1 MADIFLYVAMFGAVL
16 LALRVLVHRAL
27 LRGLAAPRIAHETVP
42 ADLDLG
48 GADVAE
54 FEIGGPQGARLFGWL
69 IAPATVSGRQPETP
83 RPAVLVMHGWGANA
97 AMMLGLAPPLIAAG
111 YAVMFLDARC
121 HGRSDGARFTSM
133 PRFSED
139 IAAGLAHLRAQ
150 EGIDPARIALIG
162 HSVGAGA
169 VLLHAARARDICA
182 VVSLSAFAHPREVMQ
197 RWMAEHHI
205 PFRGIGQYILR
216 HVQRVIGARF
226 DEIAPIQTVTQLTCP
241 VLLVHGL
248 EDVTAPFSDAERLRA
263 AAPDAQ
269 LLPVHGDHDL
279 RGSLHAHESEIVG
292 FLNAACHRT

>member
-1 MADIFLYVAMFGAVL
+1 MADLFLYVAMFGVVL
-16 LALRVLVHRAL
+16 LALRALVHRAL
-27 LRGLAAPRIAHETVP
+27 LRGLAAPRIAHEVTP

-48 GADVAE
+48 RAE
-54 FEIGGPQGARLFGWL
+54 VTQVQIAGPEGARLFGWL
-69 IAPATVSGRQPETP
+69 ITPATVSGGPPETP

-133 PRFSED
+133 PRFAED

-150 EGIDPARIALIG
+150 PGIDPARIALIG

-197 RWMAEHHI
+197 RWMAEHRI

-226 DEIAPIQTVTQLTCP
+226 DEIAPIHTVTQLRCP

-279 RGSLHAHESEIVG
+279 RDSLHAHEPEIVS
-292 FLNAACHRT
+292 FLNAACLPS

>member
-1 MADIFLYVAMFGAVL
+1 MADLFLYVAIFGAVL

-27 LRGLAAPRIAHETVP
+27 LRGLAAPRIAHEMTP
-42 ADLDLG
+42 TDLDLG
-48 GADVAE
+48 RAEVAQV
-54 FEIGGPQGARLFGWL
+54 EIVGPEGARLFGWV
-69 IAPATVSGRQPETP
+69 ITPGGQPETP
-83 RPAVLVMHGWGANA
+83 CPAVLVMHGWGANA

-133 PRFSED
+133 PRFAED

-150 EGIDPARIALIG
+150 EGIDPVRIALIG

-169 VLLHAARARDICA
+169 VLLHAARARDVCA
-182 VVSLSAFAHPREVMQ
+182 VVSLSAFANPRELME

-205 PFRGIGQYILR
+205 PFRGIGQYILH

-226 DEIAPIQTVTQLTCP
+226 DEIAPIHTVTQVSCP

-248 EDVTAPFSDAERLRA
+248 EDTTAPFSDAERLQA

-279 RGSLHAHESEIVG
+279 RESLHDHEPEIVG
-292 FLNAACHRT
+292 FLNAACHPS

>member
-1 MADIFLYVAMFGAVL
+1 MADLFLYVAMFGAVL
-16 LALRVLVHRAL
+16 LALRALVHRAL
-27 LRGLAAPRIAHETVP
+27 LRGLAAPRIAHEVTP

-54 FEIGGPQGARLFGWL
+54 VEIEGPEGARLFGWL
-69 IAPATVSGRQPETP
+69 IAPEEQRETP
-83 RPAVLVMHGWGANA
+83 RPAVLVMHGWGSNA

-133 PRFSED
+133 PRFAED

-150 EGIDPARIALIG
+150 PGIDPARIALIG

-169 VLLHAARARDICA
+169 VLLHASQARDICA
-182 VVSLSAFAHPREVMQ
+182 VVSLSAFADPREVME
-197 RWMAEHHI
+197 RWMAEHRI

-226 DEIAPIQTVTQLTCP
+226 DEIAPIHTVTQLRCP

-248 EDVTAPFSDAERLRA
+248 EDVTAPFSDAERLQA

-269 LLPVHGDHDL
+269 LLPIHGDHDL
-279 RGSLHAHESEIVG
+279 RDSLRAHEHEIVS
-292 FLNAACHRT
+292 FLNVACRPS